1 MDPGILYTVAICAS
15 CVLNVSIHVASGWN
29 KFIRDVFKYCRNCS
43 SQTICSRNEI
53 GKITSIF
60 QILTIFIDKIIKQ
73 QNEQIYQ
80 NCYQTI
86 EINNKVYTIMQTTGF
101 ITIDFKVSKKRK
113 EELGLW
119 SNNITFWIYADG
131 QLNNTPVSYEVLII
145 NSKDMNKSQIS
156 DVYRLLILF
165 CRDVIEDDISIF
177 NLINMYRINNIAI
190 RNETYKKLIEYNNGV
205 IELEVNRIK
214 DRITQIDWSNFNN
227 VTNANQLL
235 TNMNNFRNTFSS
247 IYDILAI
254 CYKHP
259 NIICQSPLTNIQE
272 MENFIN
278 ESKRNYGEFFNRTV
292 ISVAILNNNLEIYFK
307 LLISKSNLFILIND
321 TSLNQI
327 LTLDRDKQFEFFMQN
342 INRLVSYPL
351 INKIL
356 LNIYLEISINKNAN
370 LEEFS
375 ITSEILSKIPKFSDF
390 ETQIN

>member
-1 MDPGILYTVAICAS
+1 MESGILYTIAICAS
-15 CVLNVSIHVASGWN
+15 CALNVSIHVASGWN

-43 SQTICSRNEI
+43 SQTICSRNEN

-80 NCYQTI
+80 NSYQTI

-101 ITIDFKVSKKRK
+101 ITIDFKVSEKRK

-190 RNETYKKLIEYNNGV
+190 RNETYKKLIEYNNEV
-205 IELEVNRIK
+205 IKLEVNRIK
-214 DRITQIDWSNFNN
+214 DRIDQIDWSNFNN

-235 TNMNNFRNTFSS
+235 TNMNNFRNTYSS
-247 IYDILAI
+247 THDILAI
-254 CYKHP
+254 CYKHQ

-278 ESKRNYGEFFNRTV
+278 ESKRNYGEVFNRTV
-292 ISVAILNNNLEIYFK
+292 ISVAILNNFEIYFK
-307 LLISKSNLFILIND
+307 FLISKSNLFILIND
-321 TSLNQI
+321 TSLSQI
-327 LTLDRDKQFEFFMQN
+327 LTLDRDKQFEFFIQN

-370 LEEFS
+370 LKKFS

-390 ETQIN
+390 EKKIN

>member
-1 MDPGILYTVAICAS
+1 MDPGILYTIAICAS
-15 CVLNVSIHVASGWN
+15 CALNVSIHVASGWN
-29 KFIRDVFKYCRNCS
+29 KFIRGVFKYCRNCS
-43 SQTICSRNEI
+43 SQTICSRNEN

-60 QILTIFIDKIIKQ
+60 QILTIFIDKVIKQ

-80 NCYQTI
+80 NCSQTI
-86 EINNKVYTIMQTTGF
+86 EINNRMYTIMQTTGF

-190 RNETYKKLIEYNNGV
+190 RNETYKKLIEYNNKV

-214 DRITQIDWSNFNN
+214 ERITQIDWSNFNN
-227 VTNANQLL
+227 VTNASQLL

-247 IYDILAI
+247 IHDILAI

-292 ISVAILNNNLEIYFK
+292 ISVAILNNFEIYFK
-307 LLISKSNLFILIND
+307 LLISKSNLFVLIND

-327 LTLDRDKQFEFFMQN
+327 LTLNRDKQFEFFIQN
-342 INRLVSYPL
+342 INRLVNYPL

-370 LEEFS
+370 LEDFS
-375 ITSEILSKIPKFSDF
+375 VTSEILSKIPKFSDF
-390 ETQIN
+390 EIQIN

>member
-1 MDPGILYTVAICAS
+1 MDPGILYTIAICAS
-15 CVLNVSIHVASGWN
+15 CALNVSIHVASGWN
-29 KFIRDVFKYCRNCS
+29 KFIRGVFKYCRNCS
-43 SQTICSRNEI
+43 SQTICSRNEN

-60 QILTIFIDKIIKQ
+60 QILTIFIDKVIKQ

-80 NCYQTI
+80 NCSQTI

-190 RNETYKKLIEYNNGV
+190 RNETYKKLIEYNNKV

-214 DRITQIDWSNFNN
+214 ERITQIDWSNFNN
-227 VTNANQLL
+227 VTNASQLL

-247 IYDILAI
+247 IHDILAI

-292 ISVAILNNNLEIYFK
+292 ISVAILNNFEIYFK
-307 LLISKSNLFILIND
+307 LLISKSNLFVLIND

-327 LTLDRDKQFEFFMQN
+327 LTLNRDKQFEFFIQN
-342 INRLVSYPL
+342 INRLVNYPL

>member
-1 MDPGILYTVAICAS
+1 MESGILYTVAICAS

-292 ISVAILNNNLEIYFK
+292 ISVAILNNLEIYFK

>member
-1 MDPGILYTVAICAS
+1 MESGILYTVAIFAS
-15 CVLNVSIHVASGWN
+15 CALNVSIHVASGWN

-43 SQTICSRNEI
+43 SQTICSRNEL

-80 NCYQTI
+80 NSYQTI

-101 ITIDFKVSKKRK
+101 ITIDFKVSEKRK

-165 CRDVIEDDISIF
+165 CRDFIDDDISIF

-190 RNETYKKLIEYNNGV
+190 RNETYKKLIEYNNEV
-205 IELEVNRIK
+205 IKLEVNRIK
-214 DRITQIDWSNFNN
+214 DRITEIDWSNFNN

-235 TNMNNFRNTFSS
+235 TNMNNFRNTYSS
-247 IYDILAI
+247 THDILAI
-254 CYKHP
+254 CYKHQ

-278 ESKRNYGEFFNRTV
+278 ESKRNYGEVFNRTV
-292 ISVAILNNNLEIYFK
+292 ISVAILNNFEIYFK

-321 TSLNQI
+321 TSLSQI

-356 LNIYLEISINKNAN
+356 LNIYLEISINKIAN
-370 LEEFS
+370 LEKFS

-390 ETQIN
+390 KTKIN

>member
-1 MDPGILYTVAICAS
+1 MDPGILYTIAICAS
-15 CVLNVSIHVASGWN
+15 CALNVSIHVASGWN
-29 KFIRDVFKYCRNCS
+29 KFIRGVFKYCRNCS
-43 SQTICSRNEI
+43 SQTICSRNEN

-60 QILTIFIDKIIKQ
+60 QILTIFIDKVIKQ

-80 NCYQTI
+80 NCSQTI

-190 RNETYKKLIEYNNGV
+190 RNETYKKLIEYNNKV

-214 DRITQIDWSNFNN
+214 ERITQIDWSNFNN
-227 VTNANQLL
+227 VTNASQLL

-247 IYDILAI
+247 IHDILAI

-292 ISVAILNNNLEIYFK
+292 ISVAILNNFEIYFK
-307 LLISKSNLFILIND
+307 LLISKSNLFVLIND

-327 LTLDRDKQFEFFMQN
+327 LTLNRDKQFEFFIQN
-342 INRLVSYPL
+342 INRLVNYPL

-370 LEEFS
+370 LEDFS
-375 ITSEILSKIPKFSDF
+375 VTSEILSKIPKFSDF
-390 ETQIN
+390 EIQIN